1 MTDHGTS
8 DLAGRLRR
16 TLADHLVRDGCLT
29 DPAWRA
35 AVEAVPREVFLGSAV
50 TGPTGHGDRW
60 EMLRRD
66 DVTADEWLELVYR
79 DEAWV
84 TQLDEAMV
92 EGTPRTEG
100 VPEVEAVP
108 KAEGAA
114 VAEGVP
120 EAGEAPEDEAVPE
133 TGGGR
138 RVVSGR
144 PTSSST
150 MPSLVV
156 RMLEAAEI
164 SDGDT
169 VLEIGTGTGYSTALM
184 CHRLGPAAV
193 TSVEYDPVVA
203 GRAREALAAVG
214 YAPTLV
220 TGDGLAGYDKNA
232 EYDRLIATCSIR
244 YIPLPWL
251 WQVRDGGTIT
261 APLSGWLG
269 GGAFAHLTLADD
281 GTASGRFLPD
291 DLHFMTARPHGRPPL
306 ASPHL
311 GIGDGR
317 VDPRVLDDRTGLFVA
332 QLAVPS
338 AVRLGGGDEVV
349 LWDVGTGSL
358 AEGTSGTVRQRGPLR
373 LWDAVEDAVLTWRA
387 AGSPDQTAFGLTV
400 TPGRQCVWLGEPDGP
415 SWNLPA

>member
-8 DLAGRLRR
+8 DLAVRLRR

-35 AVEAVPREVFLGSAV
+35 AVEAVPREAFLGSAV
-50 TGPTGHGDRW
+50 AGPTGHGDRW
-60 EMLRRD
+60 EVVRQN
-66 DVTADEWLELVYR
+66 DVTADEWLELVYC
-79 DEAWV
+79 DETWV

-92 EGTPRTEG
+92 EGM
-100 VPEVEAVP
+100 P
-108 KAEGAA
+108 KAKGAA
-114 VAEGVP
+114 VAEAVPGAEATP
-120 EAGEAPEDEAVPE
+120 EAGGV
-133 TGGGR
+133 R
-138 RVVSGR
+138 RAVSGR

-150 MPSLVV
+150 MPGLVV
-156 RMLEAAEI
+156 RMLEAAGI
-164 SDGDT
+164 SEGDT

-220 TGDGLAGYDKNA
+220 AGDGLAGYDKNA

-244 YIPLPWL
+244 YVPLPWL

-269 GGAFAHLTLADD
+269 GSAFAHLTLADD
-281 GTASGRFLPD
+281 GTAGGRFLPD

-311 GIGDGR
+311 GIGEVRDGR

-338 AVRLGGGDEVV
+338 AVRLGGGDGVV
-349 LWDVGTGSL
+349 LWDMGTGSL
-358 AEGTSGTVRQRGPLR
+358 AEVTSGTVRQRGPLR

-400 TPGRQCVWLGEPDGP
+400 TPGRQYVWLGDPDGP

>member
-8 DLAGRLRR
+8 DLAVRLRR
-16 TLADHLVRDGCLT
+16 MLADKLVRGGCLT

-35 AVEAVPREVFLGSAV
+35 AVEAVPREVFLGAAIA
-50 TGPTGHGDRW
+50 GPTGHGDRW
-60 EMLRRD
+60 EVVRRD
-66 DVTADEWLELVYR
+66 DVMADEWLELVYR
-79 DEAWV
+79 DETWV
-84 TQLDEAMV
+84 TQLDETMV
-92 EGTPRTEG
+92 ESAPRAG
-100 VPEVEAVP
+100 
-108 KAEGAA
+108 GAA
-114 VAEGVP
+114 MAKDGPEG
-120 EAGEAPEDEAVPE
+120 EAVPE
-133 TGGGR
+133 TEGASETRGSR
-138 RVVSGR
+138 EVVSGR

-150 MPSLVV
+150 MPNLVV
-156 RMLEAAEI
+156 RMLEAAQI

-220 TGDGLAGYDKNA
+220 TGDGLAGYDGNA

-244 YIPLPWL
+244 YVPLPWL

-281 GTASGRFLPD
+281 GTACGRFLPD
-291 DLHFMTARPHGRPPL
+291 DLHFMTARPHGRPPV

-311 GIGDGR
+311 GMGEVRDGR
-317 VDPRVLDDRTGLFVA
+317 VDPRVLDDRTGVFVA

-358 AEGTSGTVRQRGPLR
+358 AEVTSGTVRQRGPLR

-387 AGSPDQTAFGLTV
+387 AGTPDQTAFGLTV
-400 TPGRQCVWLGEPDGP
+400 TPARQYVWLGEPDGP
-415 SWNLPA
+415 NWDLPA